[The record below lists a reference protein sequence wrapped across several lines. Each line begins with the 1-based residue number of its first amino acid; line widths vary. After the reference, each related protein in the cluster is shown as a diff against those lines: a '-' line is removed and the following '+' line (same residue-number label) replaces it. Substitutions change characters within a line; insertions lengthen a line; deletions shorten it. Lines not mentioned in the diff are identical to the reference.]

1 MVNEQPRN
9 RYPDFTTER
18 AEPDGAVF
26 PRVLVPSGFRRCRR
40 EARRFRR
47 TESCATVSATPS
59 DGASVPFPNEEA

>member
-26 PRVLVPSGFRRCRR
+26 PRVLVPS
-40 EARRFRR
+40 
-47 TESCATVSATPS
+47 
-59 DGASVPFPNEEA
+59 